1 MEPVMKASLLRF
13 LRDDCGAT
21 ALEYSLMAAIMG
33 VVALTALTKLGTNLS
48 NKFSSMANA
57 VS

>member
-1 MEPVMKASLLRF
+1 MKPALLRF
-13 LRDDCGAT
+13 LRDDSGAT